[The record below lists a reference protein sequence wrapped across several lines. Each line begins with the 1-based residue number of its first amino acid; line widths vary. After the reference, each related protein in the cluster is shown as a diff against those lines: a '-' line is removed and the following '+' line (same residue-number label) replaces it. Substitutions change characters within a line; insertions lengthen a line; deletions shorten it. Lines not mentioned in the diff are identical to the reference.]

1 MKSSTL
7 RLRGFAGDLLHGEG
21 SHGARPLFLALAGAV
36 FEGVGL
42 MLLVPVIALL
52 SNGPIERD
60 AANGWLSRAAAAWL
74 PSGAFAQLTSLIL
87 LFGVLLGL
95 RSLVVVARDVSFA
108 RLNATFLQR
117 TRSRVLEAL
126 VAAGWSRVAGL
137 QHGRVAH
144 LLSADFQACG
154 VASVSFV
161 NLCLSGVMLAVLLV
175 VALILS
181 PVLAVTAGA
190 LLLLLG
196 VILYPGLA
204 AARHNGTE
212 LGALGVRL
220 TSEMGQFLAG
230 LKSALGNDMG
240 SEFLAQVAQLQDD
253 QTQRMISFARQQSQ
267 ARATIALAAGTVG
280 ALALLAGGTVFGV
293 AGPQLLAMLV
303 ILTRVAGPAL
313 QFQQSMQLLL
323 HALPTYERIKAL
335 EHELHTAPQKASS
348 DGALPPPGPIVFRKV
363 SYLHPGMGETGGG
376 VRDVDLTIEPGSL
389 VAIVGDSGAGKTTLA
404 DLLAGLVSPQSG
416 SIDIGGVSL
425 AAVNIARWQ
434 RAIAY
439 VPQDSFLINDT
450 IRHNLLW
457 GTQGAEDAEMQAA
470 LRIAVAENVVSRRSG
485 ALEAVVGERGILLS
499 GGERQRIALAR
510 ALLRRPRL
518 MILDEATNALDPEI
532 ERQVVGNLLALPDR
546 PTIVAISHRTATL
559 DLFHRVY
566 RMEGGRFV

>member
-7 RLRGFAGDLLHGEG
+7 RLRGFAGDLLQGEG
-21 SHGARPLFLALAGAV
+21 SHGAKPLFLALAGAV

-42 MLLVPVIALL
+42 MLLVPIIALL
-52 SNGPIERD
+52 SNGPIERH
-60 AANGWLSRAAAAWL
+60 ATNGWLSRAAATWL
-74 PSGAFAQLTSLIL
+74 PPGAFAQLASLIL
-87 LFGVLLGL
+87 LFGVLLVL
-95 RSLVVVARDVSFA
+95 RSIVVVARDVSFA
-108 RLNATFLQR
+108 RLNGTFLER

-154 VASVSFV
+154 VAGVSFV
-161 NLCLSGVMLAVLLV
+161 NLCLSGVMLAVLLL

-181 PVLAVTAGA
+181 PVLALTAGA

-196 VILYPGLA
+196 MILYPGLA
-204 AARHNGTE
+204 AARHSGSE

-240 SEFLAQVAQLQDD
+240 SEFLAQVMRLQND

-267 ARATIALAAGTVG
+267 ARATIALAAGTIG
-280 ALALLAGGTVFGV
+280 ALALLAGGLVFGV

-313 QFQQSMQLLL
+313 QFQQSLQLLL

-335 EHELHTAPQKASS
+335 ESELRAGRQKASS
-348 DGALPPPGPIVFRKV
+348 DGTLPPPGPIVLRKV
-363 SYLHPGMGETGGG
+363 SYRHPGGSETGSG
-376 VRDVDLTIEPGSL
+376 VRDVDLTIEPGNM

-404 DLLAGLVSPQSG
+404 DLLAGLVPPQSG
-416 SIDIGGVSL
+416 SIEIGGVSL
-425 AAVNIARWQ
+425 ATVNVARWQ

-457 GTQGAEDAEMQAA
+457 GTTGAEDAEMHAA
-470 LRIAVAENVVSRRSG
+470 LRIAAADGVVGRRPA
-485 ALEAVVGERGILLS
+485 ALETIVGERGILLS

-518 MILDEATNALDPEI
+518 MILDEATNALDTEI
-532 ERQVVGNLLALPDR
+532 ERQVIGNLLALPDR
-546 PTIVAISHRTATL
+546 PAIVAISHRAATL

-566 RMEGGRFV
+566 RMEGGRLV

>member
-7 RLRGFAGDLLHGEG
+7 RLRGFAGDLLQGEG
-21 SHGARPLFLALAGAV
+21 SRGAKPLFLALAGAV

-42 MLLVPVIALL
+42 MLLVPIIALL
-52 SNGPIERD
+52 STGPIERH
-60 AANGWLSRAAAAWL
+60 AANGWLARAAAAWL
-74 PSGAFAQLTSLIL
+74 PSDAFAQLTLLIL
-87 LFGVLLGL
+87 LFGVLLVL
-95 RSLVVVARDVSFA
+95 RSIVVIARDVSFA

-117 TRSRVLEAL
+117 ARSRVLEAL

-204 AARHNGTE
+204 AAQHSGSE

-348 DGALPPPGPIVFRKV
+348 DGALPPAGPIVFRKV
-363 SYLHPGMGETGGG
+363 SYLHPGMGETGG

-416 SIDIGGVSL
+416 SIEIGGVSL
-425 AAVNIARWQ
+425 GAVNIARWQ

-439 VPQDSFLINDT
+439 VSQDSFLINDT
-450 IRHNLLW
+450 IRRNLLW
-457 GTQGAEDAEMQAA
+457 GTTGAEDTEMYAA
-470 LRIAVAENVVSRRSG
+470 LRIAAVDEVVSRRSG
-485 ALEAVVGERGILLS
+485 ALETIVGERGILLS

-559 DLFHRVY
+559 DLFHRIY